1 MRFASH
7 WYSVT
12 CSMPS
17 SKPGVLKIQ
26 PNGFTSIT
34 VASTTA
40 PIASGVAIAPTRSTA
55 RSSAFLFGA
64 KMPTLPLGATKEAT
78 KETPATT
85 FSGTEGTEGWSTLM
99 VAPVDVW
106 ISLMVLPPVPINLP
120 INDASMSIAAN
131 RGAFSGISPRSSLR
145 ARGIAASI
153 ASITF
158 PRARFAT
165 PRASFKISSGIPAGL
180 QSSWIPVTPPR
191 VPAILKSMSP
201 STSSRPMMSA
211 SSACFVTLPVASSV
225 SVTSPTEMA
234 PTCSPMGTPA
244 SMSAMDPAHTAA
256 IELEPL
262 LSMVSAL
269 SRTANGHASEPG
281 NAAASAFSAKA
292 PCPISRRLSPPLL
305 GVSSMEKD
313 GNA

>member
-1 MRFASH
+1 
-7 WYSVT
+7 
-12 CSMPS
+12 
-17 SKPGVLKIQ
+17 
-26 PNGFTSIT
+26 
-34 VASTTA
+34 
-40 PIASGVAIAPTRSTA
+40 
-55 RSSAFLFGA
+55 
-64 KMPTLPLGATKEAT
+64 MPTLPLGATVR
-78 KETPATT
+78 ETPATPGET
-85 FSGTEGTEGWSTLM
+85 PFSGTEGTEGWSTLM

-165 PRASFKISSGIPAGL
+165 PSASFKISSGIPAGL

-211 SSACFVTLPVASSV
+211 SSACFVTSPVASSV

-234 PTCSPMGTPA
+234 PTCSAMGTPA
-244 SMSAMDPAHTAA
+244 SMSAMDPAQTAA

-281 NAAASAFSAKA
+281 NAAASDFSAKA